1 MTIFETL
8 TELEKKKLEKGTD
21 LITIPMLN
29 SLEIGAKVKLNDS
42 TTLRRYYEDNPL
54 FDEDEEEIEATTV
67 VVDFGDEEVFL
78 VQWDSIEGD
87 IVFDC
92 L

>member
-1 MTIFETL
+1 MTILETL
-8 TELEKKKLEKGTD
+8 TELEQDKLEKGTD

-29 SLEIGAKVKLNDS
+29 SLDVGDEIELNSS
-42 TTLRRYYEDNPL
+42 TTLRRYHEDNPL
-54 FDEDEEEIEATTV
+54 FDENEEEIDCTTV

-78 VQWDSIEGD
+78 VQWNTAKED
-87 IVFDC
+87 IVFNC